1 MVLTAKSVLASGSVP
16 ERIWMQ
22 AARKGAFVMIVISFR
37 Q

>member
-1 MVLTAKSVLASGSVP
+1 VP